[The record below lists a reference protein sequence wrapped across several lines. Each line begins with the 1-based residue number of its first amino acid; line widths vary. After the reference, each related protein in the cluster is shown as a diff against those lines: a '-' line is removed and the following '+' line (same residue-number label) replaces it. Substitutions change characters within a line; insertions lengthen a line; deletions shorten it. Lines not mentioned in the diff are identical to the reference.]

1 MTQDTHTHKV
11 PLAGRITLYPGCR
24 DSLEW
29 LFPEC
34 LLEISLSKF
43 PSVSNSASIREPTM
57 LLFLR
62 YESLMVQVNA
72 STMIYEVNEV
82 PKMFVFRNRL
92 YSIETP
98 ELNYLQRKMRYLC
111 KGLWCHLCLML
122 LGHGNRGLVADLEFH
137 EHIWWSWYFSGYFVY
152 FSVNLSTNGT
162 PTL

>member
-1 MTQDTHTHKV
+1 M
-11 PLAGRITLYPGCR
+11 C
-24 DSLEW
+24 
-29 LFPEC
+29 
-34 LLEISLSKF
+34 
-43 PSVSNSASIREPTM
+43 SASIREQTM

-62 YESLMVQVNA
+62 YKSLMVQVNA

-98 ELNYLQRKMRYLC
+98 ELNYFQRKMRYLC

-137 EHIWWSWYFSGYFVY
+137 EHFWWSWYFSGYFVN
-152 FSVNLSTNGT
+152 FLVNLSTNGT
-162 PTL
+162 PTR